1 MSMEAMGVTKEELT
15 EGLEYGGVA
24 SFMADATRARVSL
37 FV

>member
-1 MSMEAMGVTKEELT
+1 MSMDAMGVSKEELT
-15 EGLEYGGVA
+15 DGLEFGGVA